1 MATAGRMPTSTVS
14 ASNNREM
21 DPIMV
26 SIRPM
31 KESTISTAVM
41 SMITPVAPVADSSLA
56 RSSWSRITLS
66 SCRSIWMETNSV
78 GPILRIG
85 TRSIRPDRSS

>member
-1 MATAGRMPTSTVS
+1 VRTPRSDRPSSVSVMATAGRMPTSTVS
-14 ASNNREM
+14 ASNNRDI

-41 SMITPVAPVADSSLA
+41 SMIRPVAPVAASSTA

-66 SCRSIWMETNSV
+66 SCRSI
-78 GPILRIG
+78 
-85 TRSIRPDRSS
+85 